1 MTEDDR
7 TGPTWDQFRVKHNWG
22 TGKENSNRHE
32 SKKARKKRLKGMSQ
46 NSKKKKKKK
55 TQRQRELQQF
65 SLDGEN
71 ITLNDAEE
79 FADKM
84 RDKPAN
90 TVRLALQNEQLIPAN
105 ARHYKSRQL
114 INHISQA
121 QLDVLLMNE
130 VGLNWRA
137 LSAENQWIERIT
149 GKLQGS
155 KAVFAHNT
163 TELNTTDEIQ
173 YGGVGIV
180 ATQEIANRIISTG
193 RDPKRLGRWTWI
205 RIQGKEGHTT
215 RIATAYRPWES
226 PGASTVFH
234 QQARGLSKTGDHR
247 NPIDALTQDLAD
259 AINEWKEA
267 GDHIIIGMD
276 ANEDVRTGDI
286 NALFEGLGLREA
298 ILDKHKDKSPP
309 ATQNRNTKRQPID
322 GIWVSACISISAGGY
337 LAFGDACPSDH
348 RMLWIEIQYSI
359 AFGQKSPE
367 IAKITPKRLKTS
379 DPRLVKKYN
388 LRVKKAMRD
397 NGFRKRYE
405 LLKKQTE
412 FEAWNEEIM
421 IEQYD
426 QLDSDDREIRDT
438 IERGIRKLTMGGIPW
453 SPKLQP
459 FRDAI
464 ELWKMIRR
472 KRKGMKISVKRIRRF
487 MIKTQIRDALTN
499 DLEQVEIRLTQACKA
514 YKKATK
520 SAGVWRN
527 DFLESLAEAKAEK
540 KGTDTAKELKSLLQI
555 EKQRRQARSIKR
567 MRGKLGT
574 GQVTKV
580 YQTDE
585 DGTRIV
591 CETQVTMV
599 KAFHKENDSRFSQT
613 GSTPPMKTPL
623 VEDLGYLAETEMAEQ
638 VLEGT
643 YEPAPD
649 VDQYAKELLHELRRP
664 ECVRKQSP
672 TNITATVDEHVLG
685 WKRTKEKSAES
696 SGPSMAEVKAASQ
709 DSILAEIDT
718 FMRNLPY
725 TKGFAPRSWKLIT
738 DVEIL
743 KKAGVYDVEKMRTI
757 QLMHAVFNMN
767 NKKLGRDMMRS
778 AESNNILAR
787 EQFGSR
793 KHHQSIIAAL
803 NKRLTM
809 DLLRQRRQAGALC
822 SNDAKSCYDRIVH
835 NVASLAIRRTGMPA
849 EPVRSMFSTLQ
860 QAAHRVTTAYGI
872 SEQTYGTNL
881 AEPYQ
886 GVGQGN
892 GAGPAIWAVI
902 STVVISMMSTAGHGF
917 HIISAITATL
927 VTMVC
932 YAFVDDTDVVQSA
945 CNVIQ
950 PGEEVVPQM
959 QSSVDR
965 WEGGLRATGG
975 ALVPAKSHWYLIDF
989 KWTGKLWKYRSIE
1002 EMPGELSILDT
1013 TGQRVTLNRHEP
1025 KVATETL
1032 GVWQA
1037 MDGNNKEQ
1045 IAQLKKKTEDFA
1057 ECMRTGYLSRND
1069 AWYAINTTIMKTLEY
1084 PMTATTIGEKE
1095 WEEIMVPLLDTGL
1108 PRSGMSS
1115 KFPRDVLFG
1124 PTTVQGFGVM
1134 HPWYHQ
1140 QLLHLIAF
1148 LEHTEQQTMTGQLL
1162 SAGVEQLR
1170 LELGTSGYITDNKYS
1185 TMKDLVTETWVTDLW
1200 KFTDRFKIR
1209 IHDEIDQLRLQ
1220 RTNDRF
1226 LMNEFITAGYHGKM
1240 LKELNECRM
1249 LLHALTLSDI
1259 VTADGREISMNA
1271 WNGRKDEKDG
1281 KLHEWPRTQRGLP
1294 EEHWKQWRRVLD
1306 NSFLS
1311 NRDARGLK
1319 EVLLDWHDGTPRNWK
1334 WYFCSAEDR
1343 LYAKEGLLWRVYCR
1357 HRSRTSPRQGRST
1370 YVKTEQLLRE
1380 PPDGL
1385 RIASVMKQG
1394 QFIIYQCSGAL
1405 MNITSDTAQN
1415 PVIES
1420 FEEGRLLRP
1429 PLDQWAIQEIT
1440 VTDDGKAMAQAIRN
1454 GTAIAVSDGSYKT
1467 GRGTAAFILET
1478 SANFTKKGRIVG
1490 VNSIPGEKEDQSSYR
1505 SEIGGVSGIVE
1516 TAGIICVRHAITS
1529 GAVEV
1534 GLDGD
1539 QAMKNIFGTWPL
1551 NPKQADYDLLKDL
1564 RKKIKDSP
1572 ITWTGRWVEGHQD
1585 DQTQLDDL
1593 DRWGQLNVECD
1604 GLAKAYWNEC
1614 MNNDSWLPN
1623 KGFADEGW
1631 SVWIEGK
1638 KLTKLDKQ
1646 ALYDYCFSKRTKA
1659 YWSKKHNLT
1668 TELITNINWD
1678 ACQQALHK
1686 LPFGKR
1692 RWLLKH
1698 ATGFC
1703 GVGKMEQRRGNQ
1715 DHAECPSCGQFEDA
1729 IHVARCKGT
1738 GTDVVFELAVQKL
1751 EITMGEKF
1759 TAPDIAA
1766 IIGKRIRQWRKH
1778 SNEQTIDQ
1786 ETPIPRYYKTDEFG
1800 TKDAVKEQDRI
1811 GWYNLLLGRMSK
1823 KWMDAQQK
1831 YLESI
1836 GKRTTGRRWAIA
1848 IISKLWDI
1856 AWDMWQH
1863 RNHIKHNTLHPRKQQ
1878 EMDIIGQRVTVLYEQ
1893 GSEDLLARDRSLF
1906 LKSLTT
1912 LLKGNGNEQ
1921 EQWITSVILAQ
1932 QRAEAAKADRNA
1944 SMTTE
1949 RKLMETWLGILH
1961 AIPEAEE
1968 EDE

>member
-1 MTEDDR
+1 MTETDDR
-7 TGPTWDQFRVKHNWG
+7 TGPTWDQFRLKHNWG
-22 TGKENSNRHE
+22 RTAGNENRHE
-32 SKKARKKRLKGMSQ
+32 SKKARKKRLKGTSH
-46 NSKKKKKKK
+46 NSKKKKKK
-55 TQRQRELQQF
+55 RQKELQQL

-71 ITLNDAEE
+71 ITLNDAEA

-84 RDKPAN
+84 RAKPAN
-90 TVRLALQNEQLIPAN
+90 TVRLALHNVQLLPPN

-114 INHISQA
+114 IQHISQA
-121 QLDVLLMNE
+121 ELDVLLMNE

-137 LSAENQWIERIT
+137 LPAGNQWVERTT
-149 GKLQGS
+149 GKLNGS

-163 TELNTTDEIQ
+163 TELQTTDTIQ

-193 RDPKRLGRWTWI
+193 RDPTNLGRWTWI

-215 RIATAYRPWES
+215 RIATTYRPWES

-234 QQARGLSKTGDHR
+234 QQARGLSKKGDHR
-247 NPIDALTQDLAD
+247 NPIDALKKDLAA
-259 AINEWKEA
+259 AISEWKEA

-286 NALFEGLGLREA
+286 NTLFEGLGLREA

-359 AFGQKSPE
+359 AFGQRSPE
-367 IAKITPKRLKTS
+367 IAKIKPKRLKTS

-388 LRVKKAMRD
+388 IRVKKAMRD
-397 NGFRKRYE
+397 TGFRKRYSSLQAQHE
-405 LLKKQTE
+405 RGE
-412 FEAWNEEIM
+412 WNDEM

-426 QLDSDDREIRDT
+426 ALDEEDRAIRDT
-438 IERGIRKLTMGGIPW
+438 VESGIRKLTMGGVPW

-459 FRDAI
+459 YRDTI

-472 KRKGMKISVKRIRRF
+472 KRKGLKISLKRIRRF
-487 MIKTQIRDALTN
+487 MKKTRILDALTN
-499 DLEQVEIRLTQACKA
+499 DLEQAEILLTQACKS
-514 YKKATK
+514 YKAATK

-527 DFLESLAEAKAEK
+527 DFLDSLAKAKAEH
-540 KGTDTAKELKSLLQI
+540 KGTDTAKELKSLGQI

-585 DGTRIV
+585 DGIKTV
-591 CETQVTMV
+591 CETQATMI
-599 KAFHKENDSRFSQT
+599 KAFFKENDSRFSQT
-613 GSTPPMKTPL
+613 ELTPPMQAPL
-623 VEDLGYLAETEMAEQ
+623 VDDLGYLAETDMAEQ

-643 YEPAPD
+643 YEPAPE

-664 ECVRKQSP
+664 ECVRKQGPIS
-672 TNITATVDEHVLG
+672 ITATAAEHVRG
-685 WKRTKEKSAES
+685 WKITKEKSAEP

-709 DSILAEIDT
+709 DPILAEIDT

-725 TKGFAPRSWKLIT
+725 TKGFSPRSWQLIT

-778 AESNNILAR
+778 AEASQILAR

-793 KHHQSIIAAL
+793 KNHQSITAAL

-809 DLLRQRRQAGALC
+809 DLLRQLRQAGALC

-835 NVASLAIRRTGMPA
+835 AIASLALRRTGMPS
-849 EPVRSMFSTLQ
+849 EPVRSMFLTLQ
-860 QAAHRVTTAYGI
+860 KAAHRVTTAYGI
-872 SEQTYGTNL
+872 SKQTYGTNL
-881 AEPYQ
+881 MIPYQ

-902 STVVISMMSTAGHGF
+902 STVIIAMMSTAGHGF
-917 HIISAITATL
+917 HILSAITATL
-927 VTMVC
+927 LTMVC

-945 CNVIQ
+945 CNVEQ

-959 QSSVDR
+959 QRAVDR

-975 ALVPAKSHWYLIDF
+975 ALVPTKSHWYLIDF
-989 KWTGKLWKYRSIE
+989 KWTGKIWRYRSIE
-1002 EMPGELSILDT
+1002 EMPGDISILDT
-1013 TGQRVTLNRHEP
+1013 TGQRVILDRHEP
-1025 KVATETL
+1025 QVATETL

-1045 IAQLKKKTEDFA
+1045 VAQLRKKTENFA

-1084 PMTATTIGEKE
+1084 PMTATTISEKD
-1095 WEEIMVPLLDTGL
+1095 WEDIMVPLLAAGL
-1108 PRSGMSS
+1108 PRAGIAS

-1124 PTTVQGFGVM
+1124 PTTAQGFGVM

-1140 QLLHLIAF
+1140 QLLHIIAL
-1148 LEHTEQQTMTGQLL
+1148 LEHTQQQTMTGQLL
-1162 SAGVEQLR
+1162 STSYEQLR
-1170 LELGTSGYITDNKYS
+1170 LEMGTSGYMTDNKYS
-1185 TMKDLVTETWVTDLW
+1185 TMKDLVTKTWITDLW
-1200 KFTDRFKIR
+1200 AFVDKFKIK
-1209 IHDEIDQLRLQ
+1209 IHDDIGKLRLQ

-1226 LMNEFITAGYHGKM
+1226 LMNEFIIAGYHGKT

-1249 LLHALTLSDI
+1249 FLHTLTLSDI
-1259 VTADGREISMNA
+1259 VTADGLEISMNA
-1271 WNGRKDEKDG
+1271 WNGVQDDRGESQYQ
-1281 KLHEWPRTQRGLP
+1281 WPRIQNRLP
-1294 EEHWKQWRRVLD
+1294 DEHWKQWRRVLD
-1306 NSFLS
+1306 NAFVS
-1311 NRDARGLK
+1311 NGTERGLR
-1319 EVLLDWHDGTPRNWK
+1319 EPLLEWYDGAPIHWK
-1334 WYFCSAEDR
+1334 WYFCPAEDR

-1357 HRSRTSPRQGRST
+1357 HRSRISPRQGRST
-1370 YVKTEQLLRE
+1370 YSKTEQLLRE

-1385 RIASVMKQG
+1385 RIASVKKQA
-1394 QFIIYQCSGAL
+1394 QLILYQGSGAL
-1405 MNITSDTAQN
+1405 RSMRHNNAQQT
-1415 PVIES
+1415 VSQS
-1420 FEEGRLLRP
+1420 FEEERLLRP
-1429 PLDQWAIQEIT
+1429 PLGQWAIQEIT
-1440 VTDDGKAMAQAIRN
+1440 VTDDGEAMAQAIRQ
-1454 GTAIAVSDGSYKT
+1454 GTAIAVSDGSYKD

-1478 SANFTKKGRIVG
+1478 SENSTETGRIVG
-1490 VNSIPGEKEDQSSYR
+1490 VNSIPGEKEDQTSYR

-1516 TAGIICVRHAITS
+1516 TVAILCARYSITS
-1529 GAVEV
+1529 GALEV

-1539 QAMKNIFGTWPL
+1539 QAMKNIFGNWPL
-1551 NPKQADYDLLKDL
+1551 HPKQADYDLLKDL
-1564 RKKIKDSP
+1564 RKKIKESP
-1572 ITWTGRWVEGHQD
+1572 VTWTGRWVEGHQD
-1585 DQTQLDDL
+1585 DQLQFEDL
-1593 DRWGQLNVECD
+1593 DRWSQLNVECD
-1604 GLAKAYWNEC
+1604 GLAKDYWNAC
-1614 MNNDSWLPN
+1614 MESNSWLPN
-1623 KGFADEGW
+1623 RGFADEGW

-1638 KLTKLDKQ
+1638 KLTKVDKQ
-1646 ALYDYCFSKRTKA
+1646 ALYDHCFSKRTKA
-1659 YWSKKHNLT
+1659 YWSKKNNLT
-1668 TELITNINWD
+1668 AELITNINWE
-1678 ACQQALHK
+1678 ACQKSLSK

-1703 GVGKMEQRRGNQ
+1703 GVGKMEERRGNQ
-1715 DHAECPSCGQFEDA
+1715 DHAECPRCGLFEDA
-1729 IHVARCKGT
+1729 PHVVRCKGT
-1738 GTDVVFELAVQKL
+1738 ETDVIFEVAVQKL
-1751 EITMGEKF
+1751 EIEMGDKF
-1759 TAPDIAA
+1759 TAPDITA
-1766 IIGKRIRQWRKH
+1766 IIGKRLRQWRKH
-1778 SNEQTIDQ
+1778 SEGYTIDQ
-1786 ETPIPRYYKTDEFG
+1786 ETPLPRYYKNDEFG
-1800 TKDAVKEQDRI
+1800 TKAAVTEQDRI
-1811 GWYNLLLGRMSK
+1811 GWYNLLLGRMST

-1836 GKRTTGRRWAIA
+1836 GKRTTGRRWTIA

-1878 EMDIIGQRVTVLYEQ
+1878 EMNIIGQQVAELYEQ
-1893 GSEDLLARDRSLF
+1893 GSSGFLSRDKSLF
-1906 LKSLTT
+1906 QKSLATIQ
-1912 LLKGNGNEQ
+1912 KGNGHEQ
-1921 EQWITSVILAQ
+1921 EQWITSVRLAH
-1932 QRAEAAKADRNA
+1932 QRAEAATAGRHT

-1949 RKLMETWLGILH
+1949 RSLMETWLGITQ
-1961 AIPEAEE
+1961 ATEE
-1968 EDE
+1968 EAKEE